1 MTQISE
7 LDSINAEAMMTLSEI
22 GFAAYERF
30 RDKAMSEEKGSM
42 LRIKLKSWL
51 SDRFATERDLELR
64 IKVAPK
70 YKAVS

>member
-1 MTQISE
+1 MTTIHE

-30 RDKAMSEEKGSM
+30 RDKAMEDDKGSM
-42 LRIKLKSWL
+42 LRIKLKSWV
-51 SDRFATERDLELR
+51 SDRFAVERDLELR
-64 IKVAPK
+64 IKVAPR

>member
-1 MTQISE
+1 MTTVHE
-7 LDSINAEAMMTLSEI
+7 LDAINAEAMMTLSEI

-30 RDKAMSEEKGSM
+30 RDKALAEQKGAM
-42 LRIKLKSWL
+42 LRISLKSWL

-70 YKAVS
+70 YKAMA

>member
-1 MTQISE
+1 MTTVNE
-7 LDSINAEAMMTLSEI
+7 LDQINAEAMMTLSQI

-30 RDKAMSEEKGSM
+30 REKALAEDKGSM
-42 LRIKLKSWL
+42 LLIKLKSWV

-70 YKAVS
+70 YKAMA